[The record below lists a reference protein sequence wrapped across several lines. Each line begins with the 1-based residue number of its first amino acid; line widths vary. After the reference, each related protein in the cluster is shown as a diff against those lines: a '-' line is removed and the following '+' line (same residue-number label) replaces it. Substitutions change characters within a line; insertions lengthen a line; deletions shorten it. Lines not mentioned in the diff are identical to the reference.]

1 MAKTKPKHWSECK
14 TEAEEAKWWDQ
25 HPEYVEALIEKAAAA
40 GTLRRGRRAI
50 GVVDPAPR
58 IPAKVNVK
66 SVRARTGLSQSEFAV
81 RYGFS
86 PRSLQHWE
94 QGRRQPGK
102 AARAYLTVIA
112 RASDVVRQALAG

>member
-25 HPEYVEALIEKAAAA
+25 HPEYVSALIEKAAAA

-50 GVVDPAPR
+50 GVVDAAPR

-66 SVRARTGLSQSEFAV
+66 SVRARTGAASPAKPPV
-81 RYGFS
+81 R
-86 PRSLQHWE
+86 
-94 QGRRQPGK
+94 
-102 AARAYLTVIA
+102 T
-112 RASDVVRQALAG
+112 

>member
-1 MAKTKPKHWSECK
+1 LVKTKPKHWSECK
-14 TEAEEAKWWDQ
+14 TEAEEAKWWDE
-25 HPEYVEALIEKAAAA
+25 HPEYVTALLENAAATGA
-40 GTLRRGRRAI
+40 LRRGRKAI

-58 IPAKVNVK
+58 IPPRVNVK
-66 SVRARTGLSQSEFAV
+66 SVRARTGLSQSEFAM

-112 RASDVVRQALAG
+112 SASDVVRRALAG